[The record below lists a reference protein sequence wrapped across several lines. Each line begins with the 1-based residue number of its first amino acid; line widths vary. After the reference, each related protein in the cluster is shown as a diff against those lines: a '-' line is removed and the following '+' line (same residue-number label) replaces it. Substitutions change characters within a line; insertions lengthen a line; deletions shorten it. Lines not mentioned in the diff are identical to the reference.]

1 MTTKFSIVIT
11 TKNRL
16 EELKITLAKISYLLD
31 RDDLEC
37 LIYDDGSTDD
47 TYEFVKT
54 TYPKIHLLRNEKSKG
69 LIYNRNI
76 LLNTCKGAFAISLD
90 DDAHFVTQNPLEEIE
105 NYFSN
110 HSNCAVIAL
119 RIFWGRDELFQTD
132 SEEVSERVKSFVGC
146 AHVWRMNHW
155 RLIPNYPEWFEFY
168 GEEDFASYQLFLND
182 FEVHYLPEVL
192 VNHRVEVKS
201 RKHQKD
207 YTSRLRKSLRAGWY
221 LYFMFYPWAIIP
233 RKMLYSIGMQFKL
246 KVFKGDFRA
255 FAALILALFDL
266 IIHLPKTMRSSNR
279 FSKEQ
284 MIQFQRLQGP
294 KIYWT
299 PKKIP
304 HEKL

>member
-1 MTTKFSIVIT
+1 MEIKYSIVIT

-16 EELKITLAKISYLLD
+16 AELKITLAKISYLFS

-37 LIYDDGSTDD
+37 ILYDDGSTDG

-54 TYPKIHLLRNEKSKG
+54 TYPKIQLLRNETSKG
-69 LIYNRNI
+69 LIHNRNV

-90 DDAHFVTQNPLEEIE
+90 DDAHFITQNPLEEIE

-119 RIFWGRDELFQTD
+119 RVFWGRGELSQTD

-155 RLIPNYPEWFEFY
+155 RLIPNYPDWFEFY

-182 FEVHYLPEVL
+182 LEVHYLPEVL
-192 VNHRVEVKS
+192 VNHRVEVKN
-201 RKHQKD
+201 RKQQND

-221 LYFMFYPWAIIP
+221 LYFMFYPWAVIP

-284 MIQFQRLQGP
+284 MNQFQRLQEP
-294 KIYWT
+294 KIYWN
-299 PKKIP
+299 PKKIL

>member
-37 LIYDDGSTDD
+37 LIYDDGSIDG

-54 TYPKIHLLRNEKSKG
+54 TYPKIQLLRNEKSKG
-69 LIYNRNI
+69 LIHNRNV

-90 DDAHFVTQNPLEEIE
+90 DDAHFITQNPLEEIE
-105 NYFSN
+105 NYFNN

-119 RIFWGRDELFQTD
+119 RIFWGIEELLHTD
-132 SEEVSERVKSFVGC
+132 SVEVSERVKSFVGC

-182 FEVHYLPEVL
+182 LEVHYLPEVL
-192 VNHRVEVKS
+192 VNHRVEVKI
-201 RKHQKD
+201 RKHQND

-221 LYFMFYPWAIIP
+221 LYFMFYPWAVIP

-284 MIQFQRLQGP
+284 MNQFQRLQEP
-294 KIYWT
+294 KIYWN
-299 PKKIP
+299 PKKIL